1 MLSSRAVYF
10 EGKIAF
16 HAYLV
21 SERYNSLVST
31 LPDEL
36 IKRFFQR
43 ELYHL
48 ENTLVVN
55 QKMADRMLDEFSEL
69 ILQDTRF
76 KPYFYPTFLTN
87 GGVNFNTAEKL
98 IHLQDGFVL
107 KPGMCYSERL
117 NPIEFFHLQQQFHLN
132 KRYIM
137 KSCKCLSL
145 EVFTSKY
152 LTNDIAQFCFRE
164 YIQIVEY
171 LLEFDEELV
180 ECAGVLDSNKN
191 LKMLVTN

>member
-1 MLSSRAVYF
+1 MVYF
-10 EGKIAF
+10 EGNIAF
-16 HAYLV
+16 HAYLF
-21 SERYNSLVST
+21 SERHNSLVTT

-48 ENTLVVN
+48 ENALVVN

-76 KPYFYPTFLTN
+76 KPYFYPSFLTN

-98 IHLQDGFVL
+98 IHLQDSFVL
-107 KPGMCYSERL
+107 KSGMCYSERL
-117 NPIEFFHLQQQFHLN
+117 NPIEFFHLQQQFNLN
-132 KRYIM
+132 KKHIL
-137 KSCKCLSL
+137 KTSKFLSL
-145 EVFTSKY
+145 EEFTAKY
-152 LTNDIAQFCFRE
+152 LTNNIAQFCFRE
-164 YIQIVEY
+164 YTHVFEC
-171 LLEFDEELV
+171 LLDFEDEEV
-180 ECAGVLDSNKN
+180 ECGCVLDSNKN

>member
-1 MLSSRAVYF
+1 MLSSKTVYF

-16 HAYLV
+16 HVYLI
-21 SERYNSLVST
+21 SESYNSLVTT
-31 LPDEL
+31 LPDGL
-36 IKRFFQR
+36 VKRYLHK

-48 ENTLVVN
+48 ENALIVN

-98 IHLQDGFVL
+98 IHLQDSFVL
-107 KPGMCYSERL
+107 RTGMCYSSKL
-117 NPIEFFHLQQQFHLN
+117 NPIEFFHLQQQFNLN

-152 LTNDIAQFCFRE
+152 LTNDIAEFCFRE

-180 ECAGVLDSNKN
+180 ECAGVLDSNKD